1 MAKQNGPAVK
11 AKPFFTGYIK
21 LTALSCSRFVSG
33 IQWAYKF
40 IVMLISECPIISC
53 SVLGGIPL
61 SMHLVTNVSRNA
73 WTVNF
78 SIPAASQI
86 LLISSFTMD
95 DFRIFPRGLLN
106 IVSVRFSSF
115 PNSCSVINLC
125 CSMALLAS
133 SVIGISL
140 LPAAV
145 FVSSP
150 IL

>member
-21 LTALSCSRFVSG
+21 LTALSCSHFVSG

-106 IVSVRFSSF
+106 IVYYKKRSERLHHIYTREERH
-115 PNSCSVINLC
+115 NKGRWDSCQFRQKFRKRIC
-125 CSMALLAS
+125 
-133 SVIGISL
+133 
-140 LPAAV
+140 P
-145 FVSSP
+145 FQ
-150 IL
+150 

>member
-1 MAKQNGPAVK
+1 MKTWDTVQDRTVAKQNGPAVK
-11 AKPFFTGYIK
+11 AKPFFTGYMK

-53 SVLGGIPL
+53 NVLGGILL
-61 SMHLVTNVSRNA
+61 SMHLVANVSRNA

-86 LLISSFTMD
+86 LLILSFTMD

-106 IVSVRFSSF
+106 IVYYYKKRSERLHHIYAQEERH
-115 PNSCSVINLC
+115 NKGRWDSC
-125 CSMALLAS
+125 
-133 SVIGISL
+133 
-140 LPAAV
+140 
-145 FVSSP
+145 
-150 IL
+150 